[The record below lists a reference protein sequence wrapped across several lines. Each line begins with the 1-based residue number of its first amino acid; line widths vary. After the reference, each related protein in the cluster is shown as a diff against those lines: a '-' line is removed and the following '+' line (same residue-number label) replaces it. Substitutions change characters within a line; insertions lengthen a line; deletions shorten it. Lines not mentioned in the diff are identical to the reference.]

1 HLGLTPSRVT
11 ISGRA
16 ISDHLAQRS
25 VQQVRGELFLS
36 AVAYG
41 QLLETASFVAQGY
54 LDGRTTEELSTSFDL
69 SPTVVESLISV
80 VQQASANQPHQ
91 RRLQELL
98 DSSVLASASTSA
110 PQLGMGHPLASRS
123 AFCAYLMRRHLFSA
137 SRAELFCAALD
148 EATDQQSGY
157 QRASGDIAFFAIA
170 QDEPAGKARVD
181 CELVTTI
188 LPFYLPNEDTVP
200 RGTVGELKIRKA
212 VRLAASAR
220 NQGGLLCLPD
230 LAFLL
235 GMGIS
240 ALQRAIAKSNVFIPT
255 RGNIMDIGRG
265 VTHRVL
271 IVKLYVEGHTESQIV
286 RRTHHTYDSV
296 ASYLSDFSRV
306 MLLVDQG
313 LSATHIRKILQRSLS
328 LINHYITLYN
338 QLDVPQNQW
347 KLNLMRQAAKKQK
360 KKQRRTQ

>member
-1 HLGLTPSRVT
+1 
-11 ISGRA
+11 
-16 ISDHLAQRS
+16 
-25 VQQVRGELFLS
+25 
-36 AVAYG
+36 
-41 QLLETASFVAQGY
+41 
-54 LDGRTTEELSTSFDL
+54 
-69 SPTVVESLISV
+69 
-80 VQQASANQPHQ
+80 
-91 RRLQELL
+91 LL
-98 DSSVLASASTSA
+98 DSSVLANQPASA
-110 PQLGMGHPLASRS
+110 PQVGMGRPFASRS

-137 SRAELFCAALD
+137 SRAELLCASLD
-148 EATDQQSGY
+148 EAADQQSGY
-157 QRASGDIAFFAIA
+157 RRAGGDIAFFAIA

-188 LPFYLPNEDTVP
+188 LPFYLPEEDSVP
-200 RGTVGELKIRKA
+200 RGTVGDLKIREA

-240 ALQRAIAKSNVFIPT
+240 ALQRAIAESKLFIPT

-265 VTHRVL
+265 VTHRVQ
-271 IVKLYVEGHTESQIV
+271 IVQLYVEGHTESQIV

-296 ASYLSDFSRV
+296 ASYISDFSRV

-313 LSATHIRKILQRSLS
+313 LLATHFRKILQRSLT
-328 LINHYITLYN
+328 LINHYIALYK

-347 KLNLMRQAAKKQK
+347 KLNLMGQAAKKAEK
-360 KKQRRTQ
+360 KTRRIQ